1 MSFTSILFI
10 PFMIVCIMG
19 VSILSLIT
27 RNKDKNNNIVF
38 LFIILCSFVFICMYN
53 IISLIVLLLVS
64 LVSYACGI
72 LIEKNDERTK
82 KALLIIAIVLL
93 TLLLVLFKYLVWAKS
108 QTTYFDFDNSILEKI
123 VLPVGIS
130 FYIFTSIGYLADIY
144 SGKYK
149 AEHNLIYI
157 LMMICFFP
165 KIVAGPIVR
174 GDDFLPQLHS
184 YKGITKEGFAEGIQI
199 FCIGAFKK
207 LVMAN
212 RMDIFVNDVYRSP
225 AAYDSQT
232 VMLAIISYSFQIYLD
247 FSGYS
252 DMAIGIARILG
263 IDIKP
268 NFDFPYVSSGSS
280 EFWQRWHIS
289 LSSWLRDYI
298 YYPLGGSRKG
308 KYRTYINLIVV
319 MVISGM
325 WHGFGPTFLVW
336 GLLHGVW
343 ACIDRI
349 IRSGS
354 KAADC
359 PSKVMT
365 AVWKVC
371 SAIFS
376 FVIASILWVF
386 FRAETLETA
395 VTVLTRAVSRQ
406 NGIHQP
412 YVWSYISI
420 ALVIIVLIY
429 EIIISHGKELHGKY
443 HLQNL
448 ETIHGL
454 TVFFVFA
461 GVTLLFAYFGN
472 TAFIYDAF

>member
-1 MSFTSILFI
+1 MSFTSIIFI

-53 IISLIVLLLVS
+53 VISLIVLLLVS

-108 QTTYFDFDNSILEKI
+108 QTAYFDFDNSILEKI

-349 IRSGS
+349 IRYGS

-359 PSKVMT
+359 PSKAMT

-395 VTVLTRAVSRQ
+395 VIVLTRAVSRQ
-406 NGIHQP
+406 NGIYQP

-429 EIIISHGKELHGKY
+429 EKIISHGKELHGKY

-454 TVFFVFA
+454 TVFFVFV